1 MQSRSNRA
9 RFCLPFPVGVDM
21 VLENQMNRYQRFVG
35 ASLKFNGLGGLP
47 VGGGKFLRLAVCD
60 DGVDDVEPAMHPGH
74 AEFDPQRGRAVG
86 HQGVDLFLVKRH
98 FGHHAAVG
106 LTPHGQRGVL
116 KVKRRSEIV
125 VPWIFHLHGEVHRK
139 AVADADSADLNF
151 TDHDA
156 QSGPMVGPS

>member
-60 DGVDDVEPAMHPGH
+60 DGMDIIEAPVH
-74 AEFDPQRGRAVG
+74 AVNLELDTKFS
-86 HQGVDLFLVKRH
+86 
-98 FGHHAAVG
+98 HAIPLQDFVH
-106 LTPHGQRGVL
+106 L
-116 KVKRRSEIV
+116 IV
-125 VPWIFHLHGEVHRK
+125 QIHACEG
-139 AVADADSADLNF
+139 
-151 TDHDA
+151 
-156 QSGPMVGPS
+156 